1 MKKEYKELFNGL
13 QVATTVGFYLLSSVI
28 AGIFLGRLA
37 DGHFGSQPWATI
49 IGIILGMIAGLYTTY
64 KKIVGGSRE

>member
-1 MKKEYKELFNGL
+1 MKKEYKELLSSL
-13 QVATTVGFYLLSSVI
+13 QVATSVGFYLLSSVI
-28 AGIFLGRLA
+28 AGIFLGRWI

-64 KKIVGGSRE
+64 KKVMGGK

>member
-28 AGIFLGRLA
+28 PGIFLGRVV

-49 IGIILGMIAGLYTTY
+49 IGIVLGMLAGMWAIY
-64 KKIVGGSRE
+64 KTVVGGK